1 MFTIIAEDKSWIFH
15 NFFIPLFADFFTVIF
30 ESVNFAF
37 DLKIQNFKK
46 VMWSNLTLVRF
57 LTLSHKI
64 PTEQLIKYRLDNC
77 TVREIETCLN
87 GQTQKVAITSTGLVG
102 DKSVVM
108 YPRVQY
114 WGQSCLTFYQ

>member
-1 MFTIIAEDKSWIFH
+1 
-15 NFFIPLFADFFTVIF
+15 
-30 ESVNFAF
+30 
-37 DLKIQNFKK
+37 
-46 VMWSNLTLVRF
+46 MWSNLTLVRF